1 MKMSNPRQRPGYFP
15 ILKLIQQLDED
26 KLIANDVSL
35 LIKGYV
41 IPVFSAL
48 GWEIRPPTPPDRG
61 YDLELEFKDIQIPV
75 MVKLKEQ
82 DFSDTETRILFH
94 SASLQNY
101 RWAMA
106 VNLRNFI
113 LFVVDSE
120 ETILRTDL
128 RDYTSKE
135 NPEHDLLAAEIFYE
149 RIAMAQPLTESKE
162 PEIDFAPAS
171 SSVSSG
177 IQDLGDRI
185 NVGGVQL
192 KKRSESSSQ
201 NQVPPWRP
209 TIKYHTFLAFSHTDI
224 EFARRLDADLTKQG
238 LRVWFDDRELLPGA
252 EFEKEIFD
260 GIDASRSVTVIIT
273 PRSMESKWIQRIV
286 NYAVEISDG
295 IFPRIIPVMLEDTIL
310 IPALANR
317 MWIDFRDPNT
327 YDQAILIL
335 IGGITGTESEVP
347 ASVTIQAPVAE
358 AVAPAETPSIEQ
370 PPTPSPSPVKT
381 EVPTRALADTTSEDN
396 DQLRFEDYAQALAD
410 FIKNEKTGKP
420 LTIAIDAAW
429 GMGKSTLMKMLRLKL
444 ANAPKPVESNEQAER
459 EIARGEN
466 GLPTVWFN
474 AWRYSKEESL
484 WAALALEI
492 LAQTNQQFSRRQRAW
507 FWWQLARER
516 FDWSLLLR
524 RILKSVGIVL
534 GVGALGALVYLAAL
548 AWAGYALG
556 VTFSDALEKYLGAV
570 GVVSIAATLYS
581 IGKEAYDKIGG
592 AFDLKIGAYIR
603 EPKYQERV
611 GFLAEFDQDFRCI
624 VKTVTENGKWPLVVF
639 IDDLDRCAP
648 PKPTDIVEAI
658 NLLLDAKHCVFVL
671 GMDGR
676 TVAGAIEARYKD
688 LKAFLDDSDDPGGL
702 TLGQRFLEKVVQINF
717 RIPKSEPA
725 TVGAFIQNNLR
736 ATKEDIAQPSREQ
749 VKRVAEKIQAEQ
761 RAGKSIE
768 QAAAS
773 VQAAEPAMPS
783 QILEQAK
790 QEARAQSFDDSPDVQ
805 RAVELAAQYLK
816 YNPRK
821 IKQFINLFRLRA
833 LLANRRG
840 WLDANVITLP
850 LLAHWVVIR
859 MRWPDFIKT
868 AEADIAFPERLRQAF
883 ELRERLTAVK
893 PDPKT
898 QTTDKAKLGALLK
911 DKRIERFIDASDLG
925 AFLPQI
931 LSAGKI
937 ETYLAFV

>member
-1 MKMSNPRQRPGYFP
+1 MSNPRQRPGYFP

-135 NPEHDLLAAEIFYE
+135 NPEHDLLAAEFFYE

-171 SSVSSG
+171 SSVSNG

-185 NVGGVQL
+185 NVGGVRL
-192 KKRSESSSQ
+192 KKRTESLSP
-201 NQVPPWRP
+201 NPAPPQQF
-209 TIKYHTFLAFSHTDI
+209 KSFEFDTFLAFSSKDI
-224 EFARRLDADLTKQG
+224 EFVRRLDADLTKQG
-238 LRVWFDDRELLPGA
+238 LRVWFDDRELKPGDEITPTLLHGIESSRSFIFIVSPDSVQSDWVTRLFDHA
-252 EFEKEIFD
+252 LEIFD
-260 GIDASRSVTVIIT
+260 GT
-273 PRSMESKWIQRIV
+273 
-286 NYAVEISDG
+286 
-295 IFPRIIPVMLEDTIL
+295 FPRIIPVMYRDTEM
-310 IPALANR
+310 PVRLANR
-317 MWIDFRDPNT
+317 MWIDFRKPNA
-327 YDQAILIL
+327 YDKAILVL

-358 AVAPAETPSIEQ
+358 AVAPTETPSIEQ

-459 EIARGEN
+459 EIVRGEN

-516 FDWSLLLR
+516 LDWSLLLR

-592 AFDLKIGAYIR
+592 AFDLKIGEYIR

-937 ETYLAFV
+937 ETYLAFI